1 MNILSY
7 VKYMDGCTYHRVHL
21 PHKYIDANVRTTGN
35 LNEEDLAWCDLL
47 VYSRHTIMSPVFLDE
62 MRKKHNFKIVV
73 DTDDWWEAPI
83 EHPKYQFF
91 RKTNVGLQ
99 IRQHLMYADAVIT
112 THERL
117 AREIPNDNVY
127 IIPNMLPYGDD
138 QFAFREPSKSDK
150 VRLLYASTIMNYYN
164 TRLIRNAMKR
174 LSGLDIE
181 IVIAGYHDSPYYA
194 EVIQNLTAGVIPYK
208 TVDYKPV
215 EEYMHAYDGDIMI
228 LPSKPTKFN
237 SMKSNL
243 KVMEAAVLGIP
254 VVVTKYN
261 PYLDLP
267 VNYFDNEKEF
277 VDIITQLVEDE
288 QLRKNQGARV
298 REYCLKHNLK
308 DHAQDRLKI
317 YEVIQRSNSNSR

>member
-35 LNEEDLAWCDLL
+35 LSEEDLAWCDLL
-47 VYSRHTIMSPVFLDE
+47 VYSRHTTMSPVFLDQ

-73 DTDDWWEAPI
+73 DTDDWWEAPP
-83 EHPKYQFF
+83 EHPKYEFF
-91 RKTNVGLQ
+91 RTSNTGLQ

-117 AREIPNDNVY
+117 AREIPNPNVY
-127 IIPNMLPYGDD
+127 VIPNMLPYGDD
-138 QFAFREPSKSDK
+138 QFKLTQPKPTAK

-164 TRLIRNAMKR
+164 ARMIAGAMKR
-174 LSGLDIE
+174 LAGLPIE
-181 IVIAGYHDSPYYA
+181 VVIAGYHDSPYYT
-194 EVIQNLTAGVIPYK
+194 ELIQNLTAGVIPYR
-208 TVDYKPV
+208 TIPTKPV
-215 EEYMHAYDGDIMI
+215 DEYMSAYEGDILI
-228 LPSKPTKFN
+228 VPSKPTKFN

-243 KVMEAAVLGIP
+243 KVLEAAVIGVP
-254 VVVTKYN
+254 AVVAKCD

-267 VNYFDNEKEF
+267 VDYFKNENEF
-277 VDIITQLVEDE
+277 VAIITKLVQDE
-288 QLRKNQGARV
+288 QLRKDHADRV

-308 DHAQDRLKI
+308 DHAKERLKI
-317 YEVIQRSNSNSR
+317 YEVIQRSDSNSR